1 MECVCERTY
10 QEQGTIHDRGPC
22 SSIIKERERSMQLS
36 DQPERE
42 PKGPTTGPLRPLI
55 VVMETT
61 EGEEEPRHNE
71 ETSPPQGG
79 DEQDRLPPITEKERR
94 IPPPAPPQPEGRDEP
109 EPVLPPRDPRPLSLP
124 VAAARPRRPLS
135 LLIAVSLGISVTLLG
150 IAVGILLAVNPTSL
164 GPVITWLPA
173 YRLGHADPRAREPA
187 HECLDHGG
195 DRYPRSEPSAG
206 QCPSA
211 LGQEPYLHA
220 DRACDRTRAHRCTTG
235 AGDPYLL
242 QRRPLRADRCSGNRA
257 HGCRWGRAGN
267 GSGGVPTCR
276 QHAGRGHG
284 DGASPGGTGRS
295 RGQHRTPGPQRVV
308 LCGRRFGQKHGCL
321 YRRTECPE
329 LHGRRPAGCGRH
341 HRTAER
347 HAHPGGTGEL
357 ARGNTPERATNQ
369 PCAMSFH
376 SEHQTPGRE

>member
-36 DQPERE
+36 DQLERE
-42 PKGPTTGPLRPLI
+42 PKGPTPGPLRP
-55 VVMETT
+55 VFGVMETT

-164 GPVITWLPA
+164 GPVITWLPGVMPTA
-173 YRLGHADPRAREPA
+173 SVTLTPAQESLHTSVSITAVIGTPDPSRQQVSARL
-187 HECLDHGG
+187 L
-195 DRYPRSEPSAG
+195 
-206 QCPSA
+206 
-211 LGQEPYLHA
+211 
-220 DRACDRTRAHRCTTG
+220 
-235 AGDPYLL
+235 
-242 QRRPLRADRCSGNRA
+242 SGNRHTFTQTEPPTQHVQTVEQNTQGTLHYNNA
-257 HGCRWGRAGN
+257 APHAQAVAAGTDRKSTRLN
-267 GSGGVPTCR
+267 S
-276 QHAGRGHG
+276 
-284 DGASPGGTGRS
+284 S
-295 RGQHRTPGPQRVV
+295 HR
-308 LCGRRFGQKHGCL
+308 
-321 YRRTECPE
+321 
-329 LHGRRPAGCGRH
+329 
-341 HRTAER
+341 
-347 HAHPGGTGEL
+347 
-357 ARGNTPERATNQ
+357 
-369 PCAMSFH
+369 
-376 SEHQTPGRE
+376 